1 MFWPCTDWDDAVE
14 EDAPV
19 TFSHMISQHNDFHA
33 ILLLVGAR
41 YWCDT
46 KLRDIFF
53 VGGWATSPPRK
64 TLHFPSGVTM
74 FPAPNL
80 LKRPADDQNFV
91 FSRFEN
97 GTLTTRPQAT
107 V

>member
-1 MFWPCTDWDDAVE
+1 MFWPGLHQLGKQDALL
-14 EDAPV
+14 
-19 TFSHMISQHNDFHA
+19 TFSHMIGQHNDFHTV
-33 ILLLVGAR
+33 LLIGGVCC
-41 YWCDT
+41 WCDT
-46 KLRDIFF
+46 KLRHGFS

-80 LKRPADDQNFV
+80 LKRRTDDQNFV